1 MPAHLLIRDGSP
13 QWWLSPDIWVVP
25 GSDPNGPPGNPIA
38 GQPAYLWAHVA
49 NTGDVAASGTR
60 VDFYWANPAMQIV
73 VGSATQIGSAYADV
87 PAGGSQD
94 VLCLVPWTP
103 SIVNGGHECVLA
115 AAHNPAEQT
124 PLPDP
129 LPNGFDFNPPAYD
142 EIAQRNLSVVAAAM
156 SIRFPLTVVA
166 PARADKDVTVAVE
179 IGGALDE
186 KLLPQLGL
194 RGFRPAAKEVV
205 EVELSREANPP
216 ARKGPRHARELDLHV
231 PRGMA
236 AGVFASISA
245 ERLANREYQLVHVV
259 ERSKDRTLGGI
270 SYAVVHSHEG
280 DKS

>member
-1 MPAHLLIRDGSP
+1 MALSRLFTRTPPKAQKKLHNDMIIHHRVSLFNLGDDGREACCRNHQEFRACRPCERARGQAPAAGSSRRSAIWGGDAMPAHLLIRDGSP

-25 GSDPNGPPGNPIA
+25 GNDPNGLPGNPIA

-60 VDFYWANPAMQIV
+60 IDFYWADPAMQIM

-142 EIAQRNLSVVAAAM
+142 EIAQRNLSVVATD
-156 SIRFPLTVVA
+156 R
-166 PARADKDVTVAVE
+166 
-179 IGGALDE
+179 
-186 KLLPQLGL
+186 
-194 RGFRPAAKEVV
+194 RGFYAIIRYITWKGAAQ
-205 EVELSREANPP
+205 P
-216 ARKGPRHARELDLHV
+216 
-231 PRGMA
+231 
-236 AGVFASISA
+236 I
-245 ERLANREYQLVHVV
+245 LAMMTR
-259 ERSKDRTLGGI
+259 
-270 SYAVVHSHEG
+270 
-280 DKS
+280 